1 MYSNTYFDAIEKRV
15 RSFTINGQDS
25 YNNIVETIRSAS
37 FSGKITE
44 EEAEKLLLML
54 PDLSD
59 DIEDDLCGLDDK
71 GEMFLD
77 CDLSDDYREDEEDEW
92 EGETDKNEEDTPFA
106 FGLDDEFLDEAPN
119 YKDDDDF
126 YDEETDDDSS
136 SFDLEDDGSELLSY
150 KNDDEDF
157 DVEEGTESSGFDL
170 DLNEDCEF
178 YDNSD
183 FVFDEDETEDT
194 DTDPFALFDDEEDY

>member
-59 DIEDDLCGLDDK
+59 DIEDGLYGSDDK
-71 GEMFLD
+71 GEMLLD
-77 CDLSDDYREDEEDEW
+77 CDLSDDCGEDEEGEW
-92 EGETDKNEEDTPFA
+92 EEESDKKEEDTPFA
-106 FGLDDEFLDEAPN
+106 FGLDDEFLDETPN

-126 YDEETDDDSS
+126 YDEENYDNSS

-150 KNDDEDF
+150 KDNDEDL
-157 DVEEGTESSGFDL
+157 DIEECNETSDFDL

-183 FVFDEDETEDT
+183 FEFDEDKAEDA

>member
-25 YNNIVETIRSAS
+25 YNDIVETIRSAS

-54 PDLSD
+54 PNLSD
-59 DIEDDLCGLDDK
+59 DIEDGSYGADDK

-77 CDLSDDYREDEEDEW
+77 CDLSDDCGEDEEEW
-92 EGETDKNEEDTPFA
+92 EEEIDKKEEDAPFA

-126 YDEETDDDSS
+126 YDEENYDNSS

-150 KNDDEDF
+150 KDNDEDLNI
-157 DVEEGTESSGFDL
+157 EECNETSDFDL

-183 FVFDEDETEDT
+183 FEFDEDKAEDT